1 MKILKGEYSF
11 LILRFQIKCECSI
24 HALLTIVLHSVSQSS
39 INVEFS
45 YKCEVLLS
53 ALETVSGIPVHLFVF
68 KINWNLR
75 KIPTH
80 QFEHC

>member
-11 LILRFQIKCECSI
+11 LILRFQIKCECFT
-24 HALLTIVLHSVSQSS
+24 HALLTIVLHSVSQS
-39 INVEFS
+39 EYKFS

-53 ALETVSGIPVHLFVF
+53 ALETVYGIPVHLFVF
-68 KINWNLR
+68 KITWNLSQ
-75 KIPTH
+75 IPTQ